1 LDALLIS
8 VQPVLARANTL
19 EEGMT
24 SDIASRACAIS
35 PGQPS
40 QHVID
45 STQTP
50 FALMTM

>member
-1 LDALLIS
+1 LDVLLIS
-8 VQPVLARANTL
+8 VQPVFARANTL

-24 SDIASRACAIS
+24 ADIASRACAIS

-40 QHVID
+40 QHVIE

-50 FALMTM
+50 FPLMIM

>member
-1 LDALLIS
+1 LDVLLIS
-8 VQPVLARANTL
+8 VQPVLATANTF

-24 SDIASRACAIS
+24 ADMASRACAMS

-40 QHVID
+40 QHVIE

-50 FALMTM
+50 FPLTVM